1 MKERPGFG
9 ISESPAYVA
18 RGVAALAAA
27 AGLADLGRLAVQLA
41 GVTERRRGDLLEWR
55 YRGRLVARQLDPGH
69 VVIRSSFELRDFLLH
84 PFPETFSVP
93 SRYRKHMMVV
103 ADLENGNGDA
113 VEDAVIAA
121 WELQSGL

>member
-55 YRGRLVARQLDPGH
+55 YRGRLVARQLDQAT
-69 VVIRSSFELRDFLLH
+69 S
-84 PFPETFSVP
+84 
-93 SRYRKHMMVV
+93 
-103 ADLENGNGDA
+103 
-113 VEDAVIAA
+113 
-121 WELQSGL
+121 